1 MVFSGLT
8 FMLAFLPI
16 ILILYYILPKK
27 GKNIVIL
34 ISGLLFYSWGEP
46 LYVLVMILST
56 FIDYTAGR
64 IMDKYDDKPKPEFAR
79 NIQVFGFS
87 DKFDKRLV
95 RHGDSKPVC
104 KFV

>member
-16 ILILYYILPKK
+16 VLILYYIVPKK

-34 ISGLLFYSWGEP
+34 VSGLLFYGWGEP
-46 LYVLVMILST
+46 LYVFVMILST

-64 IMDKYDDKPKPEFAR
+64 IMDKNDDKPKVRTACLLISVIMRIGEFYIGTR
-79 NIQVFGFS
+79 VFFGGGKS
-87 DKFDKRLV
+87 D
-95 RHGDSKPVC
+95 
-104 KFV
+104 